1 MRRHKSCSNHSL
13 PNFDFQ
19 RKETLKCQRTE
30 ASTKGSAA
38 RETLVAQPERP
49 AQLVRQDRVEPA
61 DPRALVEAPARA
73 PAPAWAR
80 AEAPAPAAAL
90 VETPARAQA
99 RPLLLRKQ
107 LSSMD
112 RKLPKSLRRRKTT

>member
-38 RETLVAQPERP
+38 RETPVAQPERP
-49 AQLVRQDRVEPA
+49 AQLVRPDRVEPA

-73 PAPAWAR
+73 R
-80 AEAPAPAAAL
+80 AEAPAPAAAWAR

-99 RPLLLRKQ
+99 PPLPFRKQ
-107 LSSMD
+107 LSS
-112 RKLPKSLRRRKTT
+112 